1 MHLAIIF
8 QLTGILLIL
17 FSFTF
22 LTPVLVALLYN
33 ETTALEFATAFLI
46 TAVSGFALW
55 IPFSR
60 SPRELRGGDGFLV
73 TALFYLGLGLFGAIP
88 LYLNAEAGLTF
99 SDAAFESM
107 SGLTTT
113 GATVILGLDSLPKSI
128 LFYRQQ
134 LQWLGGIGIIVL
146 AVAIFPLIG
155 IGGMQ
160 LYQTE
165 SPGPNKENKLTPRI
179 TETARALWLIY
190 VSLTALCAFA
200 YWFAGMEAFDAICHS
215 FSTIAI
221 GGFSTHDLSLGYFD
235 NALIEGVAVFFMI
248 IAGINFGLHFFVWQR
263 KNAFYYLRDSE
274 TKAYLLYKFIGS
286 ILVCGLLWNDKG
298 IVAGVAPV
306 LREGIFQT
314 VSMATTTGFS
324 TSNFSEWPGGLPFI
338 LLLTAFAGGCAGST
352 AGGVKVI
359 RVLLLFLQGLR
370 EVKRLVH
377 PSGMFPLKLGG
388 SPVTR
393 RISESVW
400 SFLSAYL
407 IIFLLMVVL
416 LLVISDLDFI
426 TAFSAIGACLNNL
439 GPGLGEV
446 ASNYS
451 GLEDEVKW
459 VLMFAMMLGRLEIFT
474 LLVLLTPSYWRR

>member
-33 ETTALEFATAFLI
+33 ETTAPEFATAFLI
-46 TAVSGFALW
+46 TAVSGLTLW

-88 LYLNAEAGLTF
+88 LYLNTEAGLTF

-113 GATVILGLDSLPKSI
+113 GATVMVGLDSLPKSI

-190 VSLTALCAFA
+190 VSLTAICAFA
-200 YWFAGMEAFDAICHS
+200 YWFAGMDVFDAICHS

-221 GGFSTHDLSLGYFD
+221 GGFSTHDLSIGYFD
-235 NALIEGVAVFFMI
+235 NALIELVAVFFMI

-263 KNAFYYLRDSE
+263 KNPFYYLRDSE
-274 TKAYLLYKFIGS
+274 TKAYLLYIFIGS
-286 ILVCGLLWNDKG
+286 ILVCGLLWNDEG
-298 IVAGVAPV
+298 VVTGVAPV

-338 LLLTAFAGGCAGST
+338 LLLAAFAGGCAGST

-388 SPVTR
+388 SPVSR
-393 RISESVW
+393 RISESIW

-416 LLVISDLDFI
+416 LLVISDLDFV

>member
-22 LTPVLVALLYN
+22 LTPILVALLYN
-33 ETTALEFATAFLI
+33 ETTAPEFATAFFI
-46 TAVSGFALW
+46 TAVSGLVLW

-88 LYLNAEAGLTF
+88 LYLNTEAGLGF

-113 GATVILGLDSLPKSI
+113 GATLMIGLDSLPKSI

-190 VSLTALCAFA
+190 VSLTAICAFA
-200 YWFAGMEAFDAICHS
+200 YWLAGMDIFDAICHS

-235 NALIEGVAVFFMI
+235 TALVELVAVFFMI
-248 IAGINFGLHFFVWQR
+248 VAGINFGLHFFVWQR
-263 KNAFYYLRDSE
+263 KNPIYYFRDSE
-274 TKAYLLYKFIGS
+274 TKAYLLSIIIGAA
-286 ILVCGLLWNDKG
+286 LVCGLLLNDNKIVTG
-298 IVAGVAPV
+298 IVPV

-324 TSNFSEWPGGLPFI
+324 TSNFSEWPSGLPFI
-338 LLLTAFAGGCAGST
+338 LLLSAFVGGCAGST
-352 AGGVKVI
+352 AGGVKVV

-407 IIFLLMVVL
+407 IIFLFMVIL

-426 TAFSAIGACLNNL
+426 TSFSAIGACLNNL

-459 VLMFAMMLGRLEIFT
+459 VLMFAMLLGRLEIFT
-474 LLVLLTPSYWRR
+474 LLVLLTPGYWRR

>member
-1 MHLAIIF
+1 M
-8 QLTGILLIL
+8 
-17 FSFTF
+17 
-22 LTPVLVALLYN
+22 
-33 ETTALEFATAFLI
+33 
-46 TAVSGFALW
+46 
-55 IPFSR
+55 
-60 SPRELRGGDGFLV
+60 
-73 TALFYLGLGLFGAIP
+73 FGAIP
-88 LYLNAEAGLTF
+88 LYLNTEAGLTF

-113 GATVILGLDSLPKSI
+113 GATVMVGLDSLPKSI

-190 VSLTALCAFA
+190 VSLTALCALA
-200 YWFAGMEAFDAICHS
+200 YWFAGMDAFDAICHS

-235 NALIEGVAVFFMI
+235 NALIETVAVFFMI
-248 IAGINFGLHFFVWQR
+248 IAGINFGLHFFVCR
-263 KNAFYYLRDSE
+263 EKNPFYYLRDSE
-274 TKAYLLYKFIGS
+274 TKAYLLYIFIGS

-338 LLLTAFAGGCAGST
+338 LLFKC
-352 AGGVKVI
+352 V
-359 RVLLLFLQGLR
+359 RWGLR
-370 EVKRLVH
+370 RFNR
-377 PSGMFPLKLGG
+377 G
-388 SPVTR
+388 R
-393 RISESVW
+393 R
-400 SFLSAYL
+400 
-407 IIFLLMVVL
+407 
-416 LLVISDLDFI
+416 
-426 TAFSAIGACLNNL
+426 
-439 GPGLGEV
+439 
-446 ASNYS
+446 
-451 GLEDEVKW
+451 
-459 VLMFAMMLGRLEIFT
+459 
-474 LLVLLTPSYWRR
+474 

>member
-22 LTPVLVALLYN
+22 LTPILVALLYN
-33 ETTALEFATAFLI
+33 ETTAQEFATAFLI
-46 TAVSGFALW
+46 TAVSGVALW

-88 LYLNAEAGLTF
+88 LYLNTEAGLTF
-99 SDAAFESM
+99 TDAAFESM

-113 GATVILGLDSLPKSI
+113 GATVMVGLDSLPKSI

-190 VSLTALCAFA
+190 VSLTASCAFA
-200 YWFAGMEAFDAICHS
+200 YWVAGMDVFDAICHS

-221 GGFSTHDLSLGYFD
+221 GGYSTHDLSLGYFD
-235 NALIEGVAVFFMI
+235 NALIELVAVIFMML
-248 IAGINFGLHFFVWQR
+248 AGINFGLHFYVWQR
-263 KNAFYYLRDSE
+263 RNPFYYFRDSE
-274 TKAYLLYKFIGS
+274 TKAYLWYIFIGA
-286 ILVCGLLWNDKG
+286 ILVCGLIWNDKG
-298 IVAGVAPV
+298 VVSGVAPV

-338 LLLTAFAGGCAGST
+338 LLLLAFAGGCAGST

-407 IIFLLMVVL
+407 IIFVLMVVL
-416 LLVISDLDFI
+416 LLVMSDLDFI

-459 VLMFAMMLGRLEIFT
+459 VLMSAMMLGRLEIFT

>member
-1 MHLAIIF
+1 MHLAIIL

-22 LTPVLVALLYN
+22 LSPVVVALIY
-33 ETTALEFATAFLI
+33 EEATTTEFASAFLI
-46 TAVSGFALW
+46 TALSGLALW
-55 IPFSR
+55 IPFSQK
-60 SPRELRGGDGFLV
+60 SRELRGGDGFLV

-88 LYLNAEAGLTF
+88 LYLNSESGLTF

-113 GATVILGLDSLPKSI
+113 GATVMVGLDALPKSI

-190 VSLTALCAFA
+190 VSLTIICALC
-200 YWFAGMEAFDAICHS
+200 YWYAGMDVFDAISHS

-221 GGFSTHDLSLGYFD
+221 GGFSTHDLSIGYFD
-235 NALIEGVAVFFMI
+235 NIYIEIVAMIFMT
-248 IAGINFGLHFFVWQR
+248 IAGVNFGLHFLVWKR
-263 KNAFYYLRDSE
+263 KNLIHYFSDVE
-274 TKAYLLYKFIGS
+274 TRSYLLFLAVGGL
-286 ILVCGLLWNDKG
+286 LVCGLLTMNS
-298 IVAGVAPV
+298 VASATP
-306 LREGIFQT
+306 LRDGLFQT
-314 VSMATTTGFS
+314 ISIATTTGF
-324 TSNFSEWPGGLPFI
+324 TTQNFSEWPSGIPF
-338 LLLTAFAGGCAGST
+338 LLLLAAFAGGCAGST
-352 AGGVKVI
+352 AGGVKIV
-359 RVLLLFLQGLR
+359 RVLLIFLQGLR
-370 EVKRLVH
+370 EVKRLIH
-377 PSGMFPLKLGG
+377 PKGVFPLKLGG
-388 SPVTR
+388 APVTG

-400 SFLSAYL
+400 SFISVYIL
-407 IIFLLMVVL
+407 IFLAMVL
-416 LLVISDLDFI
+416 ILLVISDLDFV
-426 TAFSAIGACLNNL
+426 TAFSAVGACLNNL
-439 GPGLGEV
+439 GPGLGNV
-446 ASNYS
+446 AMNYS
-451 GLEDEVKW
+451 GLDAEVKW
-459 VLMFAMMLGRLEIFT
+459 LLMFAMMLGRLEIFT

>member
-33 ETTALEFATAFLI
+33 ETTAPEFATAFLI
-46 TAVSGFALW
+46 TSVSGLALW
-55 IPFSR
+55 IPLSR

-88 LYLNAEAGLTF
+88 LYLNTEAGLTF

-113 GATVILGLDSLPKSI
+113 GATVMVGLDSLPKSI

-200 YWFAGMEAFDAICHS
+200 YWFAGMDAFDAICHS

-235 NALIEGVAVFFMI
+235 NALIETVAVFFMI

-263 KNAFYYLRDSE
+263 KNPFYYLRDSE
-274 TKAYLLYKFIGS
+274 TKAYLLYIFIGS

-338 LLLTAFAGGCAGST
+338 LLLSAFAGGCAGST

-416 LLVISDLDFI
+416 LLVISDLDFV

>member
-22 LTPVLVALLYN
+22 LTPILVALLYN
-33 ETTALEFATAFLI
+33 ESTSPEFATAFLI
-46 TAVSGFALW
+46 TAASGLALW
-55 IPFSR
+55 IPFRR

-88 LYLNAEAGLTF
+88 LYLSTEADLTF

-113 GATVILGLDSLPKSI
+113 GATVMVGLDSLPKSI

-179 TETARALWLIY
+179 TETARALSLIY
-190 VSLTALCAFA
+190 VSLTGCCAFA
-200 YWFAGMEAFDAICHS
+200 YWLAGMDTFDAICHS

-221 GGFSTHDLSLGYFD
+221 GGFSTHDLSIGYFD
-235 NALIEGVAVFFMI
+235 NSFIETVAICFMI
-248 IAGINFGLHFFVWQR
+248 LAGINFGLHFFVWQR
-263 KNAFYYLRDSE
+263 KNPFYYFKDSE
-274 TKAYLLYKFIGS
+274 TKAYLLYLSLGAVLI
-286 ILVCGLLWNDKG
+286 CGLLWRNTEAATG
-298 IVAGVAPV
+298 IVPV
-306 LREGIFQT
+306 LREGVFQT

-324 TSNFSEWPGGLPFI
+324 TTNFNEWPGGLPFI
-338 LLLTAFAGGCAGST
+338 LLLAAFTGGCAGST
-352 AGGVKVI
+352 AGGVKVV

-377 PSGMFPLKLGG
+377 PSGVFPLKLGG

-407 IIFLLMVVL
+407 IIFLLMLLL

-451 GLEDEVKW
+451 GLDAEVKW
-459 VLMFAMMLGRLEIFT
+459 LLMFSMMLGRLEIFT

>member
-1 MHLAIIF
+1 M
-8 QLTGILLIL
+8 
-17 FSFTF
+17 
-22 LTPVLVALLYN
+22 
-33 ETTALEFATAFLI
+33 
-46 TAVSGFALW
+46 
-55 IPFSR
+55 
-60 SPRELRGGDGFLV
+60 D
-73 TALFYLGLGLFGAIP
+73 
-88 LYLNAEAGLTF
+88 
-99 SDAAFESM
+99 
-107 SGLTTT
+107 
-113 GATVILGLDSLPKSI
+113 
-128 LFYRQQ
+128 
-134 LQWLGGIGIIVL
+134 
-146 AVAIFPLIG
+146 
-155 IGGMQ
+155 
-160 LYQTE
+160 
-165 SPGPNKENKLTPRI
+165 
-179 TETARALWLIY
+179 
-190 VSLTALCAFA
+190 
-200 YWFAGMEAFDAICHS
+200 AFDAICHS

-235 NALIEGVAVFFMI
+235 NALIETVAVFFMI

-263 KNAFYYLRDSE
+263 KNPFYYLRDSE
-274 TKAYLLYKFIGS
+274 TKAYLLYIFIGS

-338 LLLTAFAGGCAGST
+338 LLLSAFAGGCAGST

-416 LLVISDLDFI
+416 LLVISDLDFV

-459 VLMFAMMLGRLEIFT
+459 LLMFAMMLGRLEIFT

>member
-33 ETTALEFATAFLI
+33 ETTSPEFATAFLI
-46 TAVSGFALW
+46 TAVSGLALW

-88 LYLNAEAGLTF
+88 LYLNTEAGLTF

-113 GATVILGLDSLPKSI
+113 GATVIVGLDSLPKSI

-179 TETARALWLIY
+179 TETARALSLIY

-200 YWFAGMEAFDAICHS
+200 YWLAGMDAFDAIGHS

-221 GGFSTHDLSLGYFD
+221 GGFSTHDLSIGYFD
-235 NALIEGVAVFFMI
+235 NAFIEMVAICFMI
-248 IAGINFGLHFFVWQR
+248 LAGINFGLHFFVWQR
-263 KNAFYYLRDSE
+263 KNPFYYLKDSE
-274 TKAYLLYKFIGS
+274 TKAYLLYITTGAV
-286 ILVCGLLWNDKG
+286 LVCGLLWDSTRDATG
-298 IVAGVAPV
+298 ILAV
-306 LREGIFQT
+306 LRDGVFQT

-324 TSNFSEWPGGLPFI
+324 TSNFSEWQGGLPFI
-338 LLLTAFAGGCAGST
+338 LLLSAFAGGCAGST
-352 AGGVKVI
+352 AGGVKVV

-407 IIFLLMVVL
+407 IIFLLML
-416 LLVISDLDFI
+416 IILLVISDLDFI

-451 GLEDEVKW
+451 GLEAEVKW
-459 VLMFAMMLGRLEIFT
+459 LLMFAMMLGRLEIFT

>member
-33 ETTALEFATAFLI
+33 ETTAPEFATAFLI
-46 TAVSGFALW
+46 TAVSGLALW

-88 LYLNAEAGLTF
+88 LYLNTEAGLTF

-113 GATVILGLDSLPKSI
+113 GATVMVGLDSLPKSI

-190 VSLTALCAFA
+190 VSLTAICAFA
-200 YWFAGMEAFDAICHS
+200 YWFAGMNVFDAICHS

-235 NALIEGVAVFFMI
+235 NALIETVAVFFMI

-263 KNAFYYLRDSE
+263 KNPFFYLRDSE
-274 TKAYLLYKFIGS
+274 TKAYLLYIFIGS

-338 LLLTAFAGGCAGST
+338 LLLAAFAGGCAGST

-446 ASNYS
+446 ASNYG

-474 LLVLLTPSYWRR
+474 LLVLLTPGYWRR

>member
-1 MHLAIIF
+1 M
-8 QLTGILLIL
+8 
-17 FSFTF
+17 
-22 LTPVLVALLYN
+22 
-33 ETTALEFATAFLI
+33 
-46 TAVSGFALW
+46 
-55 IPFSR
+55 
-60 SPRELRGGDGFLV
+60 
-73 TALFYLGLGLFGAIP
+73 
-88 LYLNAEAGLTF
+88 
-99 SDAAFESM
+99 
-107 SGLTTT
+107 
-113 GATVILGLDSLPKSI
+113 
-128 LFYRQQ
+128 
-134 LQWLGGIGIIVL
+134 
-146 AVAIFPLIG
+146 
-155 IGGMQ
+155 
-160 LYQTE
+160 
-165 SPGPNKENKLTPRI
+165 
-179 TETARALWLIY
+179 
-190 VSLTALCAFA
+190 
-200 YWFAGMEAFDAICHS
+200 
-215 FSTIAI
+215 
-221 GGFSTHDLSLGYFD
+221 
-235 NALIEGVAVFFMI
+235 
-248 IAGINFGLHFFVWQR
+248 
-263 KNAFYYLRDSE
+263 
-274 TKAYLLYKFIGS
+274 
-286 ILVCGLLWNDKG
+286 
-298 IVAGVAPV
+298 

-338 LLLTAFAGGCAGST
+338 LLLSAFAGGCAGST

-416 LLVISDLDFI
+416 LLVISDLDFV

-451 GLEDEVKW
+451 GLKDEVKW
-459 VLMFAMMLGRLEIFT
+459 LLMFAMMLGRLEIFT

>member
-33 ETTALEFATAFLI
+33 ETTAPEFATAFLI
-46 TAVSGFALW
+46 TAVSGLALW

-88 LYLNAEAGLTF
+88 LYLYTEAGLSF

-113 GATVILGLDSLPKSI
+113 GATVMVGLDSLPKSI

-190 VSLTALCAFA
+190 VSLTALCAIA
-200 YWFAGMEAFDAICHS
+200 YWFAGMDAFDAICHS

-235 NALIEGVAVFFMI
+235 NALIETVAVFFMI

-263 KNAFYYLRDSE
+263 KNPFYYLRDSE
-274 TKAYLLYKFIGS
+274 TKAYLLYIFIGS
-286 ILVCGLLWNDKG
+286 ILVCGLLWNNKG
-298 IVAGVAPV
+298 AVAGIAPV

-314 VSMATTTGFS
+314 VSMATTTGFT

-338 LLLTAFAGGCAGST
+338 LLLSAFAGGCAGST

>member
-33 ETTALEFATAFLI
+33 ETTAPEFATAFLI
-46 TAVSGFALW
+46 TAVSGLALW

-88 LYLNAEAGLTF
+88 LYLNTEAGLTF

-113 GATVILGLDSLPKSI
+113 GATGMVGLDSLPKSI

-200 YWFAGMEAFDAICHS
+200 YWFAGMDAFDAICHS

-235 NALIEGVAVFFMI
+235 NSLIELVAVFFMI

-263 KNAFYYLRDSE
+263 KNPFYYLRDSE
-274 TKAYLLYKFIGS
+274 TKAYLLYIFIGS

-338 LLLTAFAGGCAGST
+338 LLLSAFAGGCAGST

-416 LLVISDLDFI
+416 LLVISDLDFV

>member
-22 LTPVLVALLYN
+22 LTPILVALLYN
-33 ETTALEFATAFLI
+33 ETTAPEFATAFLI
-46 TAVSGFALW
+46 TAVSGLALW

-88 LYLNAEAGLTF
+88 LYLNTEAGLGF

-113 GATVILGLDSLPKSI
+113 GATLMIGLDSLPKSI

-190 VSLTALCAFA
+190 VSLTAICAFA
-200 YWFAGMEAFDAICHS
+200 YWLAGMDIFDAICHS

-235 NALIEGVAVFFMI
+235 NALVELVAVFFMI
-248 IAGINFGLHFFVWQR
+248 VAGINFGLHFFVWQR
-263 KNAFYYLRDSE
+263 KNPIYYFRDSE
-274 TKAYLLYKFIGS
+274 TKAYLLSIIIGAA
-286 ILVCGLLWNDKG
+286 LVCGLLWKDNEIVTG
-298 IVAGVAPV
+298 IVPI

-324 TSNFSEWPGGLPFI
+324 TSNFSEWPSGLPFI
-338 LLLTAFAGGCAGST
+338 LLLSAFVGGCAGST
-352 AGGVKVI
+352 AGGVKVV

-407 IIFLLMVVL
+407 IIFLFMVIL

-426 TAFSAIGACLNNL
+426 TSFSAIGACLNNL

-459 VLMFAMMLGRLEIFT
+459 VLMFAMLLGRLEIFT
-474 LLVLLTPSYWRR
+474 LLVLLTPGYWRR

>member
-33 ETTALEFATAFLI
+33 ETTAPEFATAFLI
-46 TAVSGFALW
+46 TAVAGLALW
-55 IPFSR
+55 IPFGR

-88 LYLNAEAGLTF
+88 LYLNTEAGLTF

-113 GATVILGLDSLPKSI
+113 GATVMVGLDSLPKSI

-200 YWFAGMEAFDAICHS
+200 YWFAGMDAFDAICHS

-235 NALIEGVAVFFMI
+235 NAFIELVAVFFMI

-263 KNAFYYLRDSE
+263 KNPFYYFRDSE
-274 TKAYLLYKFIGS
+274 TKAYLFYLFIGA
-286 ILVCGLLWNDKG
+286 ILVCGLLWDYKG
-298 IVAGVAPV
+298 EAAGLATV

-324 TSNFSEWPGGLPFI
+324 TNNFSEWPGGLPFI
-338 LLLTAFAGGCAGST
+338 LLLAAFAGGCAGST

-426 TAFSAIGACLNNL
+426 SAFSAIGACLNNL

>member
-1 MHLAIIF
+1 M
-8 QLTGILLIL
+8 
-17 FSFTF
+17 
-22 LTPVLVALLYN
+22 
-33 ETTALEFATAFLI
+33 
-46 TAVSGFALW
+46 
-55 IPFSR
+55 
-60 SPRELRGGDGFLV
+60 
-73 TALFYLGLGLFGAIP
+73 FGAIP
-88 LYLNAEAGLTF
+88 LYLNTEAGLTF

-113 GATVILGLDSLPKSI
+113 GATVMVGLDSFPKSI

-200 YWFAGMEAFDAICHS
+200 YWFAGMDAFDAICHS

-235 NALIEGVAVFFMI
+235 NALIELVAVFFMI

-263 KNAFYYLRDSE
+263 KSPFYYLRDSE
-274 TKAYLLYKFIGS
+274 TKAYLFYIFIGA
-286 ILVCGLLWNDKG
+286 ILVCGLLWDYKG
-298 IVAGVAPV
+298 EAAGIATV

-338 LLLTAFAGGCAGST
+338 LLLSAFAGGCAGST

-416 LLVISDLDFI
+416 LLVISDLDFV

>member
-33 ETTALEFATAFLI
+33 ETTAPEFATAFLI
-46 TAVSGFALW
+46 TAVSGLALW

-88 LYLNAEAGLTF
+88 LYLNTEAGLTF

-113 GATVILGLDSLPKSI
+113 GATVMVGLDSLPKSI

-190 VSLTALCAFA
+190 VSLTAICAFA
-200 YWFAGMEAFDAICHS
+200 YWFAGMNVFDAICHS

-235 NALIEGVAVFFMI
+235 NAFIELVAVFFMI

-263 KNAFYYLRDSE
+263 KNPFYYFRDSE
-274 TKAYLLYKFIGS
+274 TKAYLFYIFIGA
-286 ILVCGLLWNDKG
+286 ILVCGLLWDNKG
-298 IVAGVAPV
+298 VAAGVAPI

>member
-1 MHLAIIF
+1 MELKA
-8 QLTGILLIL
+8 
-17 FSFTF
+17 
-22 LTPVLVALLYN
+22 P
-33 ETTALEFATAFLI
+33 EFATAFLI
-46 TAVSGFALW
+46 TAVSGLALW

-88 LYLNAEAGLTF
+88 LYLNTEAGLTF

-113 GATVILGLDSLPKSI
+113 GATVMVGLDSLPKSI

-200 YWFAGMEAFDAICHS
+200 YWLAGMDAFDAICHS

-235 NALIEGVAVFFMI
+235 NALIETVAVFFMI

-263 KNAFYYLRDSE
+263 KNPFYYLRDSE
-274 TKAYLLYKFIGS
+274 TKAYIFYIFIGS

-298 IVAGVAPV
+298 IVAGVEPV

-338 LLLTAFAGGCAGST
+338 LLLSAFAGGCAGST

-416 LLVISDLDFI
+416 LLVISDLDFV

>member
-1 MHLAIIF
+1 M
-8 QLTGILLIL
+8 
-17 FSFTF
+17 
-22 LTPVLVALLYN
+22 V
-33 ETTALEFATAFLI
+33 
-46 TAVSGFALW
+46 
-55 IPFSR
+55 
-60 SPRELRGGDGFLV
+60 
-73 TALFYLGLGLFGAIP
+73 
-88 LYLNAEAGLTF
+88 
-99 SDAAFESM
+99 
-107 SGLTTT
+107 
-113 GATVILGLDSLPKSI
+113 GLDSLPKSI

-200 YWFAGMEAFDAICHS
+200 YWFAGMDAFDAICHS

-235 NALIEGVAVFFMI
+235 NALIETVAVFFMI

-263 KNAFYYLRDSE
+263 KNPFYYLRDSE
-274 TKAYLLYKFIGS
+274 TKAYLLYIFIGS

-338 LLLTAFAGGCAGST
+338 LLLSAFAGGCAGST

-416 LLVISDLDFI
+416 LLVISDLDFV

-439 GPGLGEV
+439 GPGLGDV
-446 ASNYS
+446 ASSYS

-459 VLMFAMMLGRLEIFT
+459 LLMFAMMLGRLEIFT